1 VAVVRELQEQFLARE
16 EELTLHEEG
25 LMAREVTIEV
35 LEQPACCSMPSG
47 PRSSPQRRTVV
58 RGFENTRL
66 A

>member
-25 LMAREVTIEV
+25 LMVREVTIEA
-35 LEQPACCSMPSG
+35 LEQTACRSMPSG
-47 PRSSPQRRTVV
+47 PRSSPQRRTAV
-58 RGFENTRL
+58 RGSGNTRL